1 MGNIWLLG
9 NNQSVT
15 YMLITKQRPIYWH
28 WQMLNHFI
36 SASFFQIHGWQTDNE
51 ISKCYKGNTE
61 TRAGVLLVS
70 AWWRH
75 QLETFPALVTLWEGN
90 SPVIGEFPSQRPVT
104 RSFDVFF
111 DLRLN
116 KRLNKHSR
124 LWWFETPSRSLWCH
138 CNVTTLTPLLVFPRR
153 PYSTYH
159 YNDVIMDA
167 MASQITSISSVCST
181 ICTSIDQRK
190 HQSPASLACVR
201 GIHWWRWIP
210 LTKIQ

>member
-1 MGNIWLLG
+1 M
-9 NNQSVT
+9 
-15 YMLITKQRPIYWH
+15 
-28 WQMLNHFI
+28 
-36 SASFFQIHGWQTDNE
+36 
-51 ISKCYKGNTE
+51 
-61 TRAGVLLVS
+61 
-70 AWWRH
+70 
-75 QLETFPALVTLWEGN
+75 TLWEGN

-111 DLRLN
+111 NLRLN
-116 KRLNKHSR
+116 KWLNKHSR

-138 CNVTTLTPLLVFPRR
+138 CNVTTLTPLLVFPLR

-167 MASQITSISSVCST
+167 MASQITSISSVYST

-201 GIHWWRWIP
+201 GIHWTDGEFPSQRSSKAENVSIWWRHHGSSSSWWGGWLLQCLP
-210 LTKIQ
+210 ADTDLKGNW